1 MKKRLWLI
9 FGPVLLA
16 GAIVLGVLLVPLPQS
31 GVNQNTLREA
41 SVSMAPNVLL
51 GQRMKDQA
59 LRQNYVPFMGSSELS
74 RMDAFHPSVLAAKY
88 HRDYQPFLLGAPGTQ
103 SLTHYLDDQS
113 WIRQYRGKK
122 VVFIISLQW
131 FTPKG
136 VNHGAFQ
143 YFYSPLQAI
152 QFLQHAN
159 PRSLADRYAAK
170 RFLKLSPAKAHSNI
184 REGLL
189 DIAAGQSLGKGLTA
203 RLQVHETILRNEDS
217 LFSRFTVGN
226 HYARI
231 QRGMRELPAH
241 ATAQQLDTLATE
253 AGAKATTNNHFGI
266 DNRFFSQRL
275 GGNKLAKMR
284 GRQAKFDYRHS
295 PEYGDF
301 QLLLNQ
307 FAQNHIQ
314 VQFII
319 PPINQ
324 KWAKYTHLS
333 QPMVATATHK
343 IRHQLTSQGFNHV
356 LDLTQAGNQPYF
368 MQDTI
373 HLGWRGWV
381 AVDKVVKPFLTES
394 QTPSDYQINPYF
406 FSKAWANAQ

>member
-9 FGPVLLA
+9 FGPVILA
-16 GAIVLGVLLVPLPQS
+16 GMLVLGVLLIPMPQ
-31 GVNQNTLREA
+31 GRLNQKTLREA
-41 SVSMAPNVLL
+41 AVSMAPNILL
-51 GQRMKDQA
+51 GQRIKDQA
-59 LRQNYVPFMGSSELS
+59 LKADYVPFMGSSELS

-88 HRDYQPFLLGAPGTQ
+88 DRNYRPFLLGAPGTQ
-103 SLTHYLDDQS
+103 SLTHFLDDQS

-122 VVFIISLQW
+122 IVFIVSLQW

-136 VNHGAFQ
+136 VNPGAFQ

-152 QFLQHAN
+152 EFLKHAQPN
-159 PRSLADRYAAK
+159 NAADRYAAK
-170 RFLKLSPAKAHSNI
+170 RLLKLGPAKAHSDI

-189 DIAAGQSLGKGLTA
+189 DLAAGVKLGRGLTT
-203 RLQVHETILRNEDS
+203 RLTVHETLLRNEDS

-231 QRGMRELPAH
+231 QKGMAQLPAH
-241 ATAQQLDTLATE
+241 ATNSQLDALA
-253 AGAKATTNNHFGI
+253 AQIGAKATSNNDLGI
-266 DNRFFSQRL
+266 ENHFFSQRL

-284 GRQAKFDYRHS
+284 GKQAKFDYRQS

-301 QLLLNQ
+301 QLLLDQ
-307 FAQNHIQ
+307 FAKNHIQ

-319 PPINQ
+319 PPINH
-324 KWAKYTHLS
+324 KWAAYTHLS
-333 QPMVATATHK
+333 EPMVNDTTQK
-343 IRHQLTSQGFNHV
+343 LKHQLKTQGFSHV
-356 LDLTQAGNQPYF
+356 LDLTKAGNRPYL

-381 AVDKVVKPFLTES
+381 AVDKVVKPFLTKP
-394 QTPSDYQINPYF
+394 QPPDTYHIQPYF
-406 FSKAWANAQ
+406 FSKGWAHAQ